1 MRRLIAALLCS
12 LVLSAAPVA
21 AQAGPGAGGS
31 PDARTFQLEPVK
43 QLRKDVDL
51 WPLIVQPRNPA
62 GQRVNATL
70 TQLNRRLTQAV
81 KQCDADALA
90 WSKQMGDTAKD
101 NETTSSDWSRK
112 VQVTMAGPH
121 FLSLVASDDAFCG
134 GAHPNSD
141 QMALVFDMTT
151 GAPVNWTALVAKSTG
166 ASSYTDTIMD
176 GSTVGALILP
186 ALQKMNIAAADADC
200 KDAFGDPQSFLLWP
214 DAKSDTLVAQPF
226 DLPYAAQACAQE
238 IQLTIEQA
246 RNLGFSESL
255 LSAIEQAH
263 SAIAATPQ
271 R

>member
-21 AQAGPGAGGS
+21 AQTGPGAGAG
-31 PDARTFQLEPVK
+31 PDAATLQLEPVK

-51 WPLIVQPRNPA
+51 WPLIVHPRDPA
-62 GQRVNATL
+62 EQRVNATL
-70 TQLNRRLTQAV
+70 TQLNRRVTQAV
-81 KQCDADALA
+81 KECDASALE

-101 NETTSSDWSRK
+101 NDITSSDWSRK

-121 FLSLVASDDAFCG
+121 FLSLVASDDTFCG
-134 GAHPNSD
+134 GAHPNGD

-151 GAPVNWTALVAKSTG
+151 GVPVNWTTLVAKSAG
-166 ASSYTDTIMD
+166 ASSYSDTITD

-186 ALQKMNIAAADADC
+186 ALQKMNIDAADADC

-214 DAKSDTLVAQPF
+214 DAKSGTLVAQPF
-226 DLPYAAQACAQE
+226 DLPHVVQACAQE
-238 IQLTIEQA
+238 IHLTIEQA
-246 RNLGFSESL
+246 RNLGFSETL

-263 SAIAATPQ
+263 RAIAATPPQ
-271 R
+271 

>member
-31 PDARTFQLEPVK
+31 PDAGTFQLEPVK

-70 TQLNRRLTQAV
+70 TQLNRRVAQAV

-90 WSKQMGDTAKD
+90 WSKQMG
-101 NETTSSDWSRK
+101 ETTKGNDTTSAWSRK
-112 VQVTMAGPH
+112 VQVTMAGPQ
-121 FLSLVASDDAFCG
+121 FLSLVASDEAFCG

-141 QMALVFDMTT
+141 QMALVFDMST

-186 ALQKMNIAAADADC
+186 ALQKMNIAAADASC
-200 KDAFGDPQSFLLWP
+200 KDAFADPQSFLLWP

-226 DLPYAAQACAQE
+226 DLPQAVQACAQE
-238 IQLTIEQA
+238 IHLTIEQA

-263 SAIAATPQ
+263 RAIVAAPQ